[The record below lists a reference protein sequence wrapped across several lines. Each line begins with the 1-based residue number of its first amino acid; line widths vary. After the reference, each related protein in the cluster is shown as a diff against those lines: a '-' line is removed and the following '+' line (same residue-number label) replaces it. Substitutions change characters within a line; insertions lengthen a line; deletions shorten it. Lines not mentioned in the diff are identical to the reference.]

1 MAVVKLF
8 GTLGD
13 IAGWS
18 EATLAG
24 ATLGE
29 IKAATAGDNG
39 RLAEHLDHRSTL
51 VILNTTLTPYS
62 LRSDDLGIAP
72 EDEVAFGSPVGGG

>member
-8 GTLGD
+8 GTIGD

-18 EATLAG
+18 EATLDG

-29 IKAATAGDNG
+29 IKAATAGDNA
-39 RLAEHLDHRSTL
+39 RLAERLDNPTTL
-51 VILNTTLTPYS
+51 VILNATLMPYS
-62 LRSDDLGIAP
+62 LRSDDLAIAP

>member
-8 GTLGD
+8 GTIGD

-29 IKAATAGDNG
+29 IKAAAAGDNA
-39 RLAEHLDHRSTL
+39 RLAEHLDHRTTL
-51 VILNTTLTPYS
+51 VILNATLTPFS
-62 LRSDDLGIAP
+62 LRSDDLAIGP

>member
-8 GTLGD
+8 GSIGD

-18 EATLAG
+18 EAILEG

-29 IKAATAGDNG
+29 IKAAAAGDNA
-39 RLAEHLDHRSTL
+39 RLADHLDHRTTL

-62 LRSDDLGIAP
+62 LRSDDLAIGP

>member
-1 MAVVKLF
+1 MAIVKLF
-8 GTLGD
+8 GTIGD

-18 EATLAG
+18 EARLDG
-24 ATLGE
+24 VTLGE
-29 IKAATAGDNG
+29 IKAAAAGDNAP
-39 RLAEHLDHRSTL
+39 LAEHLDHRTTL

-62 LRSDDLGIAP
+62 LRSDDLAIGD

>member
-8 GTLGD
+8 GAIGD

-24 ATLGE
+24 VTLEE
-29 IKAATAGDNG
+29 IKAAVAGGDV

-62 LRSDDLGIAP
+62 LRSDDLVIAP

>member
-8 GTLGD
+8 GTIGD

-18 EATLAG
+18 EARLDG
-24 ATLGE
+24 ATLGD
-29 IKAATAGDNG
+29 IKAAAARDNA
-39 RLAEHLDHRSTL
+39 RLAERLDHPSTL
-51 VILNTTLTPYS
+51 VILNTALTPYS
-62 LRSDDLGIAP
+62 LRSDALAIAP

>member
-8 GTLGD
+8 GAIGD

-18 EATLAG
+18 EATLPG
-24 ATLGE
+24 ETLGE
-29 IKAATAGDNG
+29 IKAAAAGDNV

-51 VILNTTLTPYS
+51 VILNAALTPFS
-62 LRSDDLGIAP
+62 LRSDDLPIAP
-72 EDEVAFGSPVGGG
+72 GDEVAFGSPVGGG

>member
-8 GTLGD
+8 GAIGD

-24 ATLGE
+24 VTLEE
-29 IKAATAGDNG
+29 IKAAVAGGDV

-51 VILNTTLTPYS
+51 VILNTTLTPFS
-62 LRSDDLGIAP
+62 LRSDDLPIAP
-72 EDEVAFGSPVGGG
+72 GDEVAFGSPVGGG

>member
-8 GTLGD
+8 GTIGD

-18 EATLAG
+18 EATLDG

-29 IKAATAGDNG
+29 IKAAAAGDNA
-39 RLAEHLDHRSTL
+39 RLADHLDHRSTL
-51 VILNTTLTPYS
+51 VILNTTLTPFS
-62 LRSDDLGIAP
+62 LRSDDLAIGP

>member
-1 MAVVKLF
+1 MAIVKLF
-8 GTLGD
+8 GTIGD

-18 EATLAG
+18 EATLDG

-29 IKAATAGDNG
+29 IKAAAAGDNA
-39 RLAEHLDHRSTL
+39 RLAEHLDHRTTL
-51 VILNTTLTPYS
+51 VILNTTLTPFS
-62 LRSDDLGIAP
+62 LRSDDLAIGP

>member
-1 MAVVKLF
+1 MAVVRLF

-18 EATLAG
+18 EATLEG

-29 IKAATAGDNG
+29 IKAATAGDNA

-51 VILNTTLTPYS
+51 VILNTTLTPFS
-62 LRSDDLGIAP
+62 LRSEDLPIGP
-72 EDEVAFGSPVGGG
+72 DDEVAFGSPVGGG

>member
-8 GTLGD
+8 GTIGD

-18 EATLAG
+18 EATLEG

-29 IKAATAGDNG
+29 IKTATAGDNV
-39 RLAEHLDHRSTL
+39 RLAEHLNYRTTL
-51 VILNTTLTPYS
+51 EILNATLTPYS
-62 LRSDDLGIAP
+62 LRSDDMAIGDD
-72 EDEVAFGSPVGGG
+72 DEVAFGSPVGGG

>member
-18 EATLAG
+18 EATLEG
-24 ATLGE
+24 ATLGQ
-29 IKAATAGDNG
+29 IKAAAAGDNA

-51 VILNTTLTPYS
+51 VILNAALTPFS
-62 LRSDDLGIAP
+62 LRSDDLAIGP
-72 EDEVAFGSPVGGG
+72 DDEVAFGSPVGGG

>member
-8 GTLGD
+8 GTIGD

-18 EATLAG
+18 EATLEG
-24 ATLGE
+24 ATLGQ
-29 IKAATAGDNG
+29 IKTAVAGDNA

-51 VILNTTLTPYS
+51 VILNTTLTPFG
-62 LRSDDLGIAP
+62 LRSDDLAIGP

>member
-62 LRSDDLGIAP
+62 LRSDDLAITP

>member
-18 EATLAG
+18 EATLDG

-29 IKAATAGDNG
+29 IKAAAAGDNG

-51 VILNTTLTPYS
+51 VILNATLIPPS
-62 LRSDDLGIAP
+62 LRCEALKIGDD
-72 EDEVAFGSPVGGG
+72 DEVAFGSPVGGG

>member
-8 GTLGD
+8 GTIGD

-18 EATLAG
+18 EATLDG
-24 ATLGE
+24 ATLGQ
-29 IKAATAGDNG
+29 IKKAAAGDNA

-51 VILNTTLTPYS
+51 VILNATLTPYS
-62 LRSDDLGIAP
+62 LRSDDMAIGDD
-72 EDEVAFGSPVGGG
+72 DEVAFGSPVGGG

>member
-8 GTLGD
+8 GAIGD

-18 EATLAG
+18 EATLEG

-29 IKAATAGDNG
+29 IRAAAAGDNA
-39 RLAEHLDHRSTL
+39 RLAERLDHRTTL
-51 VILNTTLTPYS
+51 VILNAALTPHS
-62 LRSDDLGIAP
+62 LRSDDLTIGP
-72 EDEVAFGSPVGGG
+72 DDEVAFGSPVGGG

>member
-8 GTLGD
+8 GRIGD

-24 ATLGE
+24 VTLEE
-29 IKAATAGDNG
+29 IKAAVAGGDV

-62 LRSDDLGIAP
+62 LRSDDLVIAP

>member
-8 GTLGD
+8 GAIGD

-24 ATLGE
+24 VTLEE
-29 IKAATAGDNG
+29 IKAAVAGGDV

-51 VILNTTLTPYS
+51 VILNATLIPHS
-62 LRSDDLGIAP
+62 LRCEALKIGDD
-72 EDEVAFGSPVGGG
+72 DEVAFGSPVGGG

>member
-8 GTLGD
+8 GTIGD

-18 EATLAG
+18 EAKLEG

-29 IKAATAGDNG
+29 IKAAAAGGDA
-39 RLAEHLDHRSTL
+39 RLADHLDHRSTL
-51 VILNTTLTPYS
+51 VILNATLTPFS
-62 LRSDDLGIAP
+62 LRSDDLPIRP

>member
-8 GTLGD
+8 GTIGD

-18 EATLAG
+18 EATLDG

-29 IKAATAGDNG
+29 LKAAVAGDNP
-39 RLAEHLDHRSTL
+39 RLAEHLDHRTTL
-51 VILNTTLTPYS
+51 VILNATITPYS
-62 LRSDDLGIAP
+62 LRHDALAIGP

>member
-18 EATLAG
+18 EAKIEG
-24 ATLGE
+24 ATLGQ
-29 IKAATAGDNG
+29 IKAATAGDNA
-39 RLAEHLDHRSTL
+39 RLADHLDHRSTL
-51 VILNTTLTPYS
+51 VILNATLTPFS
-62 LRSDDLGIAP
+62 VRHDDLSIAP
-72 EDEVAFGSPVGGG
+72 DDEVAFGSPVSGG

>member
-18 EATLAG
+18 EAMLDG
-24 ATLGE
+24 ATVGE
-29 IKAATAGDNG
+29 IKAGAAGDNA
-39 RLAEHLDHRSTL
+39 RLAEHLDHRTTL
-51 VILNTTLTPYS
+51 VILNATLTPYS
-62 LRSDDLGIAP
+62 LRRDDLAIVS
-72 EDEVAFGSPVGGG
+72 EDEIAFGSPVGGG

>member
-8 GTLGD
+8 GTIGD

-18 EATLAG
+18 EATFDG

-29 IKAATAGDNG
+29 IKAAVAGDDA
-39 RLAEHLDHRSTL
+39 RLAERLDDPTTL
-51 VILNTTLTPYS
+51 VILNTTLAPFG
-62 LRSDDLGIAP
+62 LRSDALAIGP

>member
-8 GTLGD
+8 GAIGD

-24 ATLGE
+24 VTLEE
-29 IKAATAGDNG
+29 IKAAVAGGDV

-62 LRSDDLGIAP
+62 LRCDDLVIAP